1 MLMRE
6 REIKPILPNNY
17 LAKTITIIVT
27 NNNYFFDLSNTC
39 FKSLDSVSLPK
50 MVLYTLYC
58 TRISF
63 TSKEITMQVVTE
75 ILDSTALSLKRVSS
89 VASFISK

>member
-1 MLMRE
+1 MLV
-6 REIKPILPNNY
+6 IH
-17 LAKTITIIVT
+17 
-27 NNNYFFDLSNTC
+27 
-39 FKSLDSVSLPK
+39 VSKVLTECLYPEE
-50 MVLYTLYC
+50 MVMDTLYC